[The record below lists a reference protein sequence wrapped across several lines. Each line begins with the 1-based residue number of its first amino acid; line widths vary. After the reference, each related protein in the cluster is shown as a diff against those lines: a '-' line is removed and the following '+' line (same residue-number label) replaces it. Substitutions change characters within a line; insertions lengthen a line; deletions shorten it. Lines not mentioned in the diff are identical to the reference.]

1 MSVADF
7 EFAEVGVGGDEV
19 LRFVC
24 WEECVCSCGSGFGGL
39 IWCWGCNGVVR
50 VLEVIVDAA
59 SGVADADVG
68 EGVVELFGGEGVR
81 EDGVV
86 DKLWDIL
93 AKDLDKGCVV
103 SDEAAADGVAW
114 WLEGERVGHFRV
126 GPCVD
131 FSFSHRSSPYPGIRP
146 WPVGFGGFHIQPPRP

>member
-7 EFAEVGVGGDEV
+7 EFAEVGIRGDEV
-19 LRFVC
+19 LSFVC
-24 WEECVCSCGSGFGGL
+24 WEEGVYSCGSGLGGL
-39 IWCWGCNGVVR
+39 IWCWGCDGVVR

-114 WLEGERVGHFRV
+114 WLVGEGVGHFRV
-126 GPCVD
+126 GLLVGGCAVRCVQV
-131 FSFSHRSSPYPGIRP
+131 SYLQGVLGSSLCFWRLLDCPL
-146 WPVGFGGFHIQPPRP
+146 